1 MSGSQAPFKPFQ
13 SGCSLCKPSTDYTN
27 YYQNAGGNYSKQG
40 LIPRQASTLNDLK
53 YNGYTSNVGKTTSPN
68 IMSNYGKAYQTTGG
82 KKKSKSK
89 SKKSKNLSKA
99 TLNKIKDLGKLLGV
113 KTPIQKVV
121 KTSRKVVKR
130 SVNMGR
136 KVVKRSVNTGR
147 KVVKKSVNTGRKV
160 VKKSV
165 NTGRKVV
172 KRSMGMKKMTKKQT
186 KKQTK
191 KKQRGGDTNWGA
203 TGMPARFYDNNI
215 SAPEVNS
222 SVYDTETQF
231 GKFSPK
237 SLGPECNLFPF
248 SPYENPPTAIG
259 ALVGGKKKNQK
270 KKTKRSKC
278 NKKSKASKNK
288 VTKKNKL
295 SKNGKKQKGG
305 LCLQQGKDLLSSAG
319 GFSFSPRWG
328 KEYCGGAKKRTS
340 PKKKRSQ
347 I

>member
-82 KKKSKSK
+82 KKKMKKKSKSK

-99 TLNKIKDLGKLLGV
+99 TLNKIKNLGKLLGV
-113 KTPIQKVV
+113 KTPVQKVV
-121 KTSRKVVKR
+121 KTTRKVVKR
-130 SVNMGR
+130 SVNTGRKVVKRTVNTGR

-147 KVVKKSVNTGRKV
+147 KVVKR
-160 VKKSV
+160 SV

-172 KRSMGMKKMTKKQT
+172 KRSMGMKKMT

-259 ALVGGKKKNQK
+259 ALGGGKKKNQK
-270 KKTKRSKC
+270 KK
-278 NKKSKASKNK
+278 
-288 VTKKNKL
+288 L
-295 SKNGKKQKGG
+295 
-305 LCLQQGKDLLSSAG
+305 KDLNVI
-319 GFSFSPRWG
+319 
-328 KEYCGGAKKRTS
+328 KK
-340 PKKKRSQ
+340 
-347 I
+347 